1 MYNMQHTNLRCLP
14 ENYNLRYYLYHI
26 LSWPQLLYVC
36 EDMNKKT
43 VGYVLGKMDDEEEAA
58 KAHGHITSLA
68 VLRTHRKLGVA
79 SAVMRATMR
88 EMDQEYEANFCSLHV
103 RKTNEAA
110 LHLYQETLG
119 FRCAEIDEKYYV
131 DDEDAF
137 HMKKYFRGN
146 KQSSLFYV
154 TEQKTLAKQAAAA
167 VITPPTTS
175 THRDP
180 VAAIAANTTAEAAKA
195 AAAATAAKGSDKK
208 GKGKK

>member
-1 MYNMQHTNLRCLP
+1 MQVRRATMDDMYNMQHTNLRCLP

-43 VGYVLGKMDDEEEAA
+43 VGYVLGKMDDEEDSS

-68 VLRTHRKLGVA
+68 VLRSHRKLGVA

-146 KQSSLFYV
+146 KQSQLFYV
-154 TEQKTLAKQAAAA
+154 TEQKTLAKQAATAVLTPASGAA
-167 VITPPTTS
+167 HV
-175 THRDP
+175 DP
-180 VAAIAANTTAEAAKA
+180 VAAPESAGAAKA
-195 AAAATAAKGSDKK
+195 EKK

>member
-1 MYNMQHTNLRCLP
+1 MQVRRATMDDMYNMQHTNLRCLP

-26 LSWPQLLYVC
+26 LSWPQLLYVS

-43 VGYVLGKMDDEEEAA
+43 VGYVLAKMDDEEDAA

-88 EMDQEYEANFCSLHV
+88 EMDNEYQANFCSLHV
-103 RKTNEAA
+103 RKTNDAA

-119 FRCAEIDEKYYV
+119 YRCAEIDEKYYV

-137 HMKKYFRGN
+137 HMKKYFRG
-146 KQSSLFYV
+146 KQPPLFYV
-154 TEQKTLAKQAAAA
+154 KEDKTLMKQAAAA
-167 VITPPTTS
+167 VLTPGG
-175 THRDP
+175 
-180 VAAIAANTTAEAAKA
+180 A
-195 AAAATAAKGSDKK
+195 AADAHVDPTLSNGNATAAPQQKK